1 MSIFNTGY
9 QQDMLNS
16 KSSTEGEECFR
27 DLMNIEALSLS

>member
-16 KSSTEGEECFR
+16 KSSTEGEECVR
-27 DLMNIEALSLS
+27 DISTRFDEH